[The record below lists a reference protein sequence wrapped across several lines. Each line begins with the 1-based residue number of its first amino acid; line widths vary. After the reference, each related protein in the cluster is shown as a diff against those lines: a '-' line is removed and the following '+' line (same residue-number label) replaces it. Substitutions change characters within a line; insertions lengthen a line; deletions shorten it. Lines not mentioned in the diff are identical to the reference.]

1 MKKIK
6 SILIV
11 SLLSLAFFSC
21 ESYVEGIND
30 DPNRPLNADATNM
43 LQGVMLANQFWQTGA
58 GNRIAMIWLNQGT
71 GSDRQYI
78 ALNNWNNITSGD
90 FNDAWNGVY
99 VGVATQSRIAV
110 KKALADNNKVLAGAL
125 QVLEAHSIGT
135 AAGLWGDIP
144 FSEINNPK
152 ISNPKYEPQAEVYQA
167 VQMLLNSAIAN
178 LKSGSGRIA
187 DSKDISYGGDATK
200 WEKLANSLKARY
212 YLRVKDYPNALTY
225 ANRGISS
232 ADDDFK
238 AKYGLTAG
246 RDMNPFF
253 QFMIWNR
260 DGYLDAEEAYGQDL
274 LTPGSSKYRG
284 NTKTDET
291 ARGAFNYFAN
301 SPSFKWPTWW
311 GGEDGKF
318 SRDADM
324 PLVTYGEMLL
334 IIAECEG
341 RTDLGKGVTAYNK
354 YRQLLGTGYS
364 IGLNNSGYEG
374 RALKYADY
382 TDNDFQNN
390 GIENKDGKTPLNA
403 FLREV
408 YEERYVY
415 FIGHYES
422 FIDFGRTNNIAEIEL
437 KSGFDGTP
445 QRFLYPQSEIN
456 SNTNTPS
463 PLPKV
468 VEPTPVNK

>member
-6 SILIV
+6 SILV
-11 SLLSLAFFSC
+11 AFLLSLAFFSC

-78 ALNNWNNITSGD
+78 ALNNWNNITSSD
-90 FNDAWNGVY
+90 FNDAWNGAY
-99 VGVATQSRIAV
+99 VNVATQSRIAV
-110 KKALADNNKVLAGAL
+110 EKALAGNNKLLAGAL

-135 AAGLWGDIP
+135 AAGLWGDVP
-144 FSEINNPK
+144 FSEVNNPS
-152 ISNPKYEPQAEVYQA
+152 IANPKYDPQADVYKALQ
-167 VQMLLNSAIAN
+167 VLLNKAINN
-178 LKSGSGRIA
+178 LKSGSGEIRA
-187 DSKDISYGGDATK
+187 SKDISYGGVAAK
-200 WEKLANSLKARY
+200 WQKLANSLKARY
-212 YLRVKDYPNALTY
+212 YLHVKDYTNALAY
-225 ANRGISS
+225 AKKGISS
-232 ADDDFK
+232 KDGDFK
-238 AKYGLTAG
+238 ANYGLTAG
-246 RDMNPFF
+246 RNMNPFF
-253 QFMIWNR
+253 AFMIWNR
-260 DGYLDAEEAYGQDL
+260 DGYLDANGAYAQDL
-274 LTPGSSKYRG
+274 LNPSSNKYRG

-301 SPSFKWPTWW
+301 SPSYKWPNWW

-318 SRDADM
+318 SRDADI

-341 RTDLGKGVTAYNK
+341 RIDVEKGIEAYNK
-354 YRQLLGTGYS
+354 YRQFLNTGYS
-364 IGLNNSGYEG
+364 IGLNNSGYENKTF
-374 RALKYADY
+374 KYEDY
-382 TDNDFQNN
+382 TAADFNNN

-415 FIGHYES
+415 FIGNYES
-422 FIDFGRTNNIAEIEL
+422 FIDFGRTKNIAEIEL
-437 KSGFDGTP
+437 KSGFSGTP

-456 SNTNTPS
+456 SNTSTPS

-468 VEPTPVNK
+468 VKPTPVNE